1 MMLFLVIF
9 FLFVT
14 VTDAIVMLLM
24 LRSYFYRC
32 PCLYFLLHSKHYLF
46 QMVMVVIV
54 IMVTIVEMV
63 MVDVMVVSVVVSDAS
78 RYSEITFIVSY
89 FYLTHYI

>member
-1 MMLFLVIF
+1 
-9 FLFVT
+9 
-14 VTDAIVMLLM
+14 
-24 LRSYFYRC
+24 
-32 PCLYFLLHSKHYLF
+32 
-46 QMVMVVIV
+46 MVMVVIV